1 MNYTR
6 QPTTAKRK
14 DLMVSL
20 SNDLDRVESLKY
32 LSESN
37 LRLFKKKIDCRHCL
51 VICSTIAFRILRKPL
66 DPKRIFIN

>member
-32 LSESN
+32 LPESN
-37 LRLFKKKIDCRHCL
+37 LRLFKKKLTADT
-51 VICSTIAFRILRKPL
+51 VW
-66 DPKRIFIN
+66 